1 MKHFGKF
8 THDGRAL
15 TLTSEPTPHKGRF
28 IMAPWATFSGSW
40 REATAVDAGG
50 SVFRAIW
57 IKPGSPVYS
66 PDYVISGNG
75 LQKAGKGSK

>member
-8 THDGRAL
+8 THGGRAL

-40 REATAVDAGG
+40 REASAVDAGG
-50 SVFRAIW
+50 AVFRAIW
-57 IKPGSPVYS
+57 IKPESPVYS
-66 PDYVISGNG
+66 PDYVIAGNG
-75 LQKAGKGSK
+75 PQRAGKGAR

>member
-15 TLTSEPTPHKGRF
+15 KLTSEPTPHKGRF

-40 REATAVDAGG
+40 REASAVDTGG
-50 SVFRAIW
+50 AVFRAIW
-57 IKPGSPVYS
+57 IKQGGPVYS
-66 PDYVISGNG
+66 PDYVIAGNG
-75 LQKAGKGSK
+75 LHRAGNGVK